1 MQSMMAKMGM
11 KIKEAGILKW
21 KKWRKYKTKTRSRRK
36 RRRRRKKKDQGKSRN
51 KHRRLSL

>member
-36 RRRRRKKKDQGKSRN
+36 RRRKKKDQGKSRN